1 LDSAV
6 SITRTRLGASRA
18 VAAAVTVLFTC
29 GLPACG
35 PFGSE
40 PQPSSPTGLLLWP
53 APSNPLELA
62 VKAGLEPEKKES
74 LTYHVHAHLDVF
86 LDGTAVLV
94 PAGIGINIQDP
105 GVKKSDYQGTTAYGG
120 IAGCSTPC
128 ISPLHTHDESGILHT
143 ESATPTPHRLGQ
155 FFIEW
160 GVLLTNSCVGQFCE
174 PAKSIHVYADGRLQ
188 TGDSRQIA
196 LTDHLEIA
204 IVIGAA
210 PARIPSAFPS
220 G

>member
-1 LDSAV
+1 VNIS
-6 SITRTRLGASRA
+6 RTRLGASRA
-18 VAAAVTVLFTC
+18 VVAALTVLFMC
-29 GLPACG
+29 GLPACST
-35 PFGSE
+35 FGSGS
-40 PQPSSPTGLLLWP
+40 QPSSPTGLLLWP

-62 VKAGLEPEKKES
+62 VRAGLEPEKKES

-86 LDGTAVLV
+86 VDGTVVLV

-105 GVKKSDYQGTTAYGG
+105 GVKKSDYLGTTAYGG

-188 TGDSRQIA
+188 KSDSSQIA

-204 IVIGAA
+204 IVIGAT
-210 PARIPSAFPS
+210 PAHIPSAFPS